1 MKKYLKIML
10 AIILSTGILFSC
22 KKDSTPEPKDYAAS
36 IKDKTWSG
44 AFTYTGEKTEYYCV
58 HFNTDNTLLWSQ
70 LSGDYAGKWVV
81 NGKALTMTFDANTA
95 QIKADI
101 SEDDKLMNIAV
112 SNTGS
117 YIINS
122 GGLIANPN
130 IALDNTV
137 WQGLY
142 NGSPNSLQLSFMPGL
157 KVELRRSNIVDK
169 IYTYQ
174 RSASGAVIRFKQG
187 IANPVY
193 PFFCVINS
201 GMEIKGNDTNSF
213 NPFQLT
219 KQ

>member
-1 MKKYLKIML
+1 MKKYLSIML
-10 AIILSTGILFSC
+10 VTLLLTVILCSC
-22 KKDSTPEPKDYAAS
+22 KKSISPSPKDYAAS

-44 AFTYTGEKTEYYCV
+44 AFTYTGEKTEYYSV
-58 HFNTDNTLLWSQ
+58 HFNADNTLLWSQ
-70 LSGDYAGKWVV
+70 LSGDYAGKWAV
-81 NGKALTMTFDANTA
+81 NDKALTMTFDGNTA

-101 SEDDKLMNIAV
+101 SEDDKLMNIVV
-112 SNTGS
+112 SNTGA

-142 NGSPNSLQLSFMPGL
+142 NGSPNSLQLSFMPGS

-169 IYTYQ
+169 TYTYQ

-187 IANPVY
+187 LANPIY

-213 NPFQLT
+213 NPFQLA